1 MTKEAPQTDSSALDL
16 ATWAKIVEICYSTIV
31 RNIEQTRALKITSTS
46 YVRRLNNNYTAVR
59 QLLNEL
65 ATPVLPSGYSPDD
78 FEVPLDNDFSEYLT
92 GNAHWKS
99 TQQQLSAVLAKLD
112 SILHDPATGKP
123 NKLLQDQFFK
133 FAAQLNV
140 TLRNYR
146 LENKVPGKTIYE
158 ITYSSA
164 HQKIYLNGVGIYTV
178 SADDEIKL
186 MKAVFSQKGSEK
198 KIAELGN
205 SKGDGFINTKIIA
218 NNINGNSGLR
228 KYYLGFAISSF
239 NRTKGMKIITQI
251 TEDHI
256 AEHGINI
263 RAVNDWIRTK

>member
-1 MTKEAPQTDSSALDL
+1 MTKEAPQTDNSALDL

-59 QLLNEL
+59 QLLDAL

-92 GNAHWKS
+92 DNAHWKS
-99 TQQQLSAVLAKLD
+99 TQQQLSTVLAKLD
-112 SILHDPATGKP
+112 SILHDPTTGKP

-133 FAAQLNV
+133 FAAQLNA
-140 TLRNYR
+140 TLRDYR
-146 LENKVPGKTIYE
+146 LENKTPGKTIYE
-158 ITYSSA
+158 ITYDA
-164 HQKIYLNGVGIYTV
+164 ERQKIYLNNVSIYTV
-178 SADDEIKL
+178 SGEDEMKL
-186 MKAVFSQKGSEK
+186 MKAVFNQKGSEK
-198 KIAELGN
+198 KIAELRS
-205 SKGDGFINTKIIA
+205 SKGDGFIDTKIIA

-228 KYYLGFAISSF
+228 KYHLSFAISSF

-256 AEHGINI
+256 AEHGISI
-263 RAVNDWIRTK
+263 HAVNDWLRIK